1 MRAMRKGK
9 NPIRNSLYLYLKIL
23 FLQFIDFMGSNL
35 NDEKIR
41 IYLDNCRH
49 RDDRELDNNTPDG
62 FWNPHMVSFDEADPR
77 NEVIVDRRFVDQRKK
92 WKQDF
97 RLMFKIDWYNFIQV
111 QIYKL
116 PRLACSISMAVK
128 SDLKLPAPNPWN
140 EE

>member
-1 MRAMRKGK
+1 
-9 NPIRNSLYLYLKIL
+9 
-23 FLQFIDFMGSNL
+23 MGSNL

-77 NEVIVDRRFVDQRKK
+77 NEVIIDRRFVDQRKK

-111 QIYKL
+111 HLQIAASCL
-116 PRLACSISMAVK
+116 LNLDGREERLEVASAES
-128 SDLKLPAPNPWN
+128 LKWTLRKQLIIKRTKTVQYLHCDCNAEWLQGRA
-140 EE
+140 